1 MTETHPRP
9 SLWRRFSQGK
19 NLGARAARSSVFT
32 ILGYGGSQF
41 LRLLS
46 NLILTRLLFPEAFG
60 LLSLVWVFMVG
71 LQNFS
76 DIGIATSIQQN
87 KRGDDPEFLDT
98 AWTLQVVRGLL
109 LWGLTIV
116 LAQPVAT
123 FYDAPQLAQ
132 LLPVVGLTLL
142 IAGFFPARKES
153 ANRHLMLGR
162 VTMLD
167 LGAQAFGLVVGV
179 LIAWLT
185 GSIWALVFS
194 AVATSAVQLVFY
206 NLFLPG
212 RKSRFGFDKSSAAEI
227 AKFGSWI
234 FFSTIAGFIFS
245 QGDKLVLGKFLSLH
259 ALGIYNIGFFWAS
272 FPLMLGGMVVWKV
285 LIPVYR
291 ERPPAQ
297 SSDNFRALQ
306 KLRFALTGGLFV
318 MLVFLALSGVV
329 MVHVLYD
336 DRYVLAGGVLVMV
349 AIVQIPQVIVL
360 TYDQSALASGDARRF
375 FILAATR
382 AAFMI
387 AGLLIGVQVEGLLG
401 ALIGQ
406 AVAMILVYPVA
417 VWMARSQ
424 GSWDPLHDA
433 IFAGL
438 GILCATAAYSLN
450 SEAIYA
456 LSALNLP

>member
-1 MTETHPRP
+1 MTDTPAKP
-9 SLWRRFSQGK
+9 SLWRRFTHGE
-19 NLGARAARSSVFT
+19 NLGARAARSSMFT
-32 ILGYGGSQF
+32 ILGYGGGQF

-46 NLILTRLLFPEAFG
+46 NLILTRLLYPEAFG

-87 KRGDDPEFLDT
+87 KNGDEPAFLDT
-98 AWTLQVVRGLL
+98 AWTLQVARGVV

-116 LAQPVAT
+116 LANPVAA
-123 FYDAPQLAQ
+123 FYDAPDLAE

-142 IAGFFPARKES
+142 IAGFFPMRKES

-162 VTMLD
+162 VTALD
-167 LGAQAFGLVVGV
+167 LVAQAIGLCVGV
-179 LIAWLT
+179 VIAWAT

-194 AVATSAVQLVFY
+194 ALSVSLMQLVLY
-206 NLFLPG
+206 MLFLPG
-212 RKSRFGFDKSSAAEI
+212 RPSRFGFDKPSASEI

-245 QGDKLVLGKFLSLH
+245 QGDKLVLGKYLSLH

-291 ERPPAQ
+291 ERPPSESNA
-297 SSDNFRALQ
+297 NFLALR
-306 KLRFALTGGLFV
+306 KLRFALTSALFAMLCILAFGGAL
-318 MLVFLALSGVV
+318 LVDI
-329 MVHVLYD
+329 LYD
-336 DRYVLAGGVLVMV
+336 ERYLLSGGVLVLI
-349 AIVQIPQVIVL
+349 ALVQIPQVIVL
-360 TYDQSALASGDARRF
+360 TYDQSAIASGDARRF

-382 AAFMI
+382 AAFMV
-387 AGLLIGVQVEGLLG
+387 AGLLVGVQFAGLAG
-401 ALIGQ
+401 ALVGQ
-406 AVAMILVYPVA
+406 AVAMILVYPVT

-424 GSWDPLHDA
+424 GSWDPLHDG
-433 IFAGL
+433 IFAGV
-438 GILCATAAYSLN
+438 GVLCSATALYLN
-450 SEAIYA
+450 FDAISA
-456 LSALNLP
+456 LAALNLP